1 MSPCQP
7 AGSSSTLTAPG
18 TGLDPS
24 NRPGVNRLGST
35 RFARAL
41 DGARTPGEGEPGGD
55 GGPVLAQA
63 CGVVPYFLDGAGL
76 GQLGPFGELA
86 ALAVGEDV
94 GELADQGAGR
104 VQLGA
109 AGGNGGQ
116 RVAVLVGELAGRG
129 PDPVRDLLRR
139 WRRRLRRGAAS
150 VAEGGGVA
158 AQGSQAAAVAA
169 AAEFLVELLGAVT
182 AFFPPLMQVGQ
193 VRVQEA
199 GPRGR
204 DAGVKAAGV
213 GGGGR
218 SCGPGPGRG

>member
-1 MSPCQP
+1 LPEPEIPVNATNAFRGTSTSTSPRLCSRAPRTRTHPSSAGGWGRLRRRLGVVTMLGLPREGSRMSPCQP

-24 NRPGVNRLGST
+24 NR
-35 RFARAL
+35 
-41 DGARTPGEGEPGGD
+41 
-55 GGPVLAQA
+55 
-63 CGVVPYFLDGAGL
+63 
-76 GQLGPFGELA
+76 
-86 ALAVGEDV
+86 
-94 GELADQGAGR
+94 
-104 VQLGA
+104 
-109 AGGNGGQ
+109 
-116 RVAVLVGELAGRG
+116 
-129 PDPVRDLLRR
+129 PVRDLLRR

-204 DAGVKAAGV
+204 GAGVKAAGV